1 MAESSLKIDDDY
13 CKEVAEYFS
22 KQGGYLDEYV
32 KQYITILQ
40 GIKKDAI
47 KGGDVAKALDAY
59 IQYAKKLENQ
69 IGNIS
74 ANAQQQAKNFIKAVD
89 DADQY
94 LF

>member
-13 CKEVAEYFS
+13 CTEVAQYYS
-22 KQGGYLDEYV
+22 KQGGYLDEYI

-47 KGGDVAKALDAY
+47 IGGDVSKALDQY
-59 IQYAKKLENQ
+59 IKYAKKLENQ

-74 ANAQQQAKNFIKAVD
+74 TNVQQQANNFIKAVD
-89 DADQY
+89 DADEY

>member
-13 CKEVAEYFS
+13 CTAVGKYCS
-22 KQGGYLDEYV
+22 KQGGYLEEYI

-47 KGGDVAKALDAY
+47 KSGDVAKALDAY
-59 IQYAKKLENQ
+59 IKYAKKLENQ

-74 ANAQQQAKNFIKAVD
+74 TNAQQQANNFIKAVD
-89 DADQY
+89 NADQY